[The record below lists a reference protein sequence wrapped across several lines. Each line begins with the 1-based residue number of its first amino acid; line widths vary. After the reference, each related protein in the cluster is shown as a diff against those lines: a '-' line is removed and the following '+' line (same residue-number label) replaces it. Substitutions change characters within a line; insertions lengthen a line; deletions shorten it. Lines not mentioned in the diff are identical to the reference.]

1 MRTVLEFLPARHSAG
16 VIKATVGSSATK
28 GLSEGHEE
36 RPTSMLTI
44 TLPAFPIRC
53 AKKEFLFILC
63 PFFHRMYH
71 VQLLLLQFDFPK

>member
-1 MRTVLEFLPARHSAG
+1 MRTVFEFFPERHSAG
-16 VIKATVGSSATK
+16 VINATVGSNAMK

-53 AKKEFLFILC
+53 TKKEFL
-63 PFFHRMYH
+63 
-71 VQLLLLQFDFPK
+71 